1 MWIGGEMYVSMPKSY
16 PLWDLNGRLVE
27 GGHWYLDVHFLPTIV
42 SVVVKHPIKH
52 WAKKDFE
59 LPISTGFRPS
69 HEHLLDIGV
78 HGSVDWT
85 SGFTDHKNHV
95 AGKRGRTPLN
105 YPYLQKPSHPIRSN
119 NLLEFRYIKLLQPIC
134 WRNGCRKNG
143 LVTIS

>member
-1 MWIGGEMYVSMPKSY
+1 M
-16 PLWDLNGRLVE
+16 
-27 GGHWYLDVHFLPTIV
+27 HFLPTIV

-95 AGKRGRTPLN
+95 AGKSPAGDTTL
-105 YPYLQKPSHPIRSN
+105 IRMDTTFGHRQNTEKSW
-119 NLLEFRYIKLLQPIC
+119 L
-134 WRNGCRKNG
+134 
-143 LVTIS
+143 